1 MSYEKLLLQIEE
13 TNSDSETS
21 RCDLCHW
28 LVKSHSDPRAESLFF
43 HWHLGVLKLRTIV
56 IYKVR

>member
-21 RCDLCHW
+21 RCDLSRW
-28 LVKSHSDPRAESLFF
+28 LVKSHSDP
-43 HWHLGVLKLRTIV
+43 
-56 IYKVR
+56 

>member
-21 RCDLCHW
+21 RCDLCRW
-28 LVKSHSDPRAESLFF
+28 LVKSHSDP
-43 HWHLGVLKLRTIV
+43 
-56 IYKVR
+56 

>member
-21 RCDLCHW
+21 RCDLSRW
-28 LVKSHSDPRAESLFF
+28 LVKSHSDPWAESIFF
-43 HWHLGVLKLRTIV
+43 PLASWCFET
-56 IYKVR
+56 